1 VSTPVDAS
9 LPAAGKTDRHFPV
22 LLAAFTTTASA
33 DLAISMYQI
42 GRGAARE
49 AAFGSKWQNSPVAF
63 ALSKSGMAAVFAVGL
78 QRQED
83 TNGYIRTQRTPSTT
97 LQRG

>member
-49 AAFGSKWQNSPVAF
+49 GLRIEMAE
-63 ALSKSGMAAVFAVGL
+63 LSGGVRAEQERMAAVFAVGL